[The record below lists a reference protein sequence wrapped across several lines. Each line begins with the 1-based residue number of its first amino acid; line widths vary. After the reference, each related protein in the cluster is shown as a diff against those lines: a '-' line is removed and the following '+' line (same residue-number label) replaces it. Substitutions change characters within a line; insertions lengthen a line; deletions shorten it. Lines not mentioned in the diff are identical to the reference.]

1 MRVLQCIAELQIS
14 PFLPIQ
20 QITEEIWIGSI
31 IGLLVGW
38 LVGLLHYWCYSG
50 LSLTKETYLGH
61 IRDIFG
67 TWHILDISWTYLG
80 YIWDVSWTYLGHTWD
95 ISGTYLG
102 YIWDVSWTYLG
113 NILDISGA
121 YLKYIYKISGTHL
134 GHNWDISGIYPGP
147 EMSPKLKCHQKWN
160 FHKNKIV
167 IKTSI

>member
-14 PFLPIQ
+14 PFLPIE

-31 IGLLVGW
+31 FGLLVGW
-38 LVGLLHYWCYSG
+38 LVGWLHYLCYSG

-67 TWHILDISWTYLG
+67 TWHILGISWTYLG
-80 YIWDVSWTYLGHTWD
+80 YIWDISWTYLGHTWD

-113 NILDISGA
+113 NILDISQA

-160 FHKNKIV
+160 FHRNKIV